1 MADRVAAHVRQVVC
15 LPGMAART
23 RVDSH
28 PPGAAAAHDGER
40 VGCARPH
47 HGQHAHRFVAVA
59 RRAGRRQPRTTPV
72 GPRWPQVRAWVATI
86 LLVAT
91 LTGCSSP
98 TADNGQATTQPG
110 YRSDDGATQ
119 TWPAGSRTGP
129 VELSGTDVDGATQ
142 DVAAWRGDVVLLN
155 TWYAACPPCRAEAPD
170 LVALANDY
178 EAQGLHLLGVNSTD
192 ATGTAAAFDREFAVP
207 YPSIVDTDG
216 SAVAALHGVVPI
228 NAVPTTVLL
237 DREGRVAGRIIG
249 RVDPSTVRSIVDELL
264 AEPGGG
270 SPSAPATSPA
280 AVPSASAG
288 R

>member
-1 MADRVAAHVRQVVC
+1 MTAGETSERTTSAGR
-15 LPGMAART
+15 AAR
-23 RVDSH
+23 
-28 PPGAAAAHDGER
+28 
-40 VGCARPH
+40 
-47 HGQHAHRFVAVA
+47 
-59 RRAGRRQPRTTPV
+59 RRALIGAVRSHRARSGLAAVTAALCLV
-72 GPRWPQVRAWVATI
+72 LAACSGPSGDGGGATSD
-86 LLVAT
+86 T
-91 LTGCSSP
+91 
-98 TADNGQATTQPG
+98 G

-207 YPSIVDTDG
+207 YPSIVDTGG
-216 SAVAALHGVVPI
+216 SAVAALQGVVPI